1 MSAGARW
8 GKFINPLMDPILEI
22 LESNAVASPEV
33 IAAQLKMTPDE
44 VRARIRA
51 LEEDKVILG
60 YHALVHDE
68 KAGRSHVRAIIEV
81 RITPER
87 DGGFDRIAA
96 RIAKFA
102 EVRSCRLMSGGYDLL
117 VVVEGEDLRT
127 VANFVSQKLAT
138 IQGVLSTATH
148 FMLKTYKEQGVLY
161 PEETFDERLKVSP

>member
-1 MSAGARW
+1 
-8 GKFINPLMDPILEI
+8 MDPILQI
-22 LESNAVASPEV
+22 LETNAVASPET
-33 IAAQLKMTPDE
+33 IAQQLKLTGDQ
-44 VRARIRA
+44 VRSRIRQ

-60 YHALVHDE
+60 YRAIVHDE
-68 KAGRSHVRAIIEV
+68 KAGRTHVRAIIEV
-81 RITPER
+81 KITPER

-96 RIAKFA
+96 RIAKFE

-148 FMLKTYKEQGVLY
+148 FMLKTYKEQGLLY
-161 PEETFDERLKVSP
+161 PEESFDERLKVSP

>member
-1 MSAGARW
+1 
-8 GKFINPLMDPILEI
+8 MDPILQI

-33 IAAQLKMTPDE
+33 IAEQLKLTPAQ
-44 VRARIRA
+44 VRARIRE
-51 LEEDKVILG
+51 LEEEKVILG
-60 YHALVHDE
+60 YRALVHDE
-68 KAGRSHVRAIIEV
+68 KAGRNPVRAIIEV

-96 RIAKFA
+96 RIAKFD

-117 VVVEGEDLRT
+117 VVVEGSDLRT

-161 PEETFDERLKVSP
+161 PEETFDERLKVTP

>member
-1 MSAGARW
+1 
-8 GKFINPLMDPILEI
+8 MDPVLEI
-22 LESNAVASPEV
+22 LEKNAALSPEV
-33 IAAQLKMTPDE
+33 IAAQLKITPDE
-44 VRARIRA
+44 VRARIRV
-51 LEEDKVILG
+51 LEEEKIILG
-60 YHALVHDE
+60 YQALVHDE

-87 DGGFDRIAA
+87 EGGFDRIAQ
-96 RIAKFA
+96 RIAKFD

-161 PEETFDERLKVSP
+161 PEEQFDERLQVTP